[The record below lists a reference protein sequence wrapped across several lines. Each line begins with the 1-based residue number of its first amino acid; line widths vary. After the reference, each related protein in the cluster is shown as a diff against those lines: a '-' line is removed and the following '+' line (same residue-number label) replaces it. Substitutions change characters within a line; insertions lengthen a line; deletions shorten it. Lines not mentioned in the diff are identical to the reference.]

1 MNTFIVRAFVL
12 TGLLGSGI
20 FACDPVDPVPTGQFA
35 LRFDNVVGEQDL
47 QLGSG
52 TYRNGAGD
60 EFTPTAFNYYVSNL
74 KLIRTDG
81 IEYVVP
87 QDSSYFLVRENVPG
101 SQRITLNGVPYG
113 DYRAV
118 SFVIGVD
125 SLRSTMDIS
134 RRTGVLDPGGD
145 HASASGMYWAWNS
158 GYIFMKLEGTSPS
171 APVNATGIRKFQYH
185 IGLYGG
191 RQTPT
196 LNNLKTV
203 QISFAADRA
212 TVGAGTLPTVN
223 LRTDVLKVF
232 DGPTTVRIATHPD
245 VMISDYS
252 GVIAG
257 NYAQMFGYKN
267 TTISTVAVT
276 K

>member
-1 MNTFIVRAFVL
+1 MRTQLVRAFL
-12 TGLLGSGI
+12 LAGLLGSI
-20 FACDPVDPVPTGQFA
+20 LVACEPNPSLGPNLGQLA
-35 LRFDNVVGEQDL
+35 LTFDNVVGDQDL

-52 TYRNGAGD
+52 TYRNGSG
-60 EFTPTAFNYYVSNL
+60 ESFTPKTFNYYISNL
-74 KLIRTDG
+74 KLTRSDG
-81 IEYVVP
+81 SEYVVP
-87 QDSSYFLVRENVPG
+87 PDSSYFLIRENVPA

-113 DYRAV
+113 AYKAV

-125 SLRSTMDIS
+125 SSRSTMDIS

-145 HASASGMYWAWNS
+145 HASASGMYWSWNS
-158 GYIFMKLEGTSPS
+158 GYIFMKLEGESPS
-171 APVNATGIRKFQYH
+171 APLNATGLRQFQYH

-203 QISFAADRA
+203 SVSFANDRA
-212 TVGAGTLPTVN
+212 TVGAGTLSTVN
-223 LRTDVLKVF
+223 LRTDVLKIF
-232 DGPTTVRIATHPD
+232 DGPTTVSIAAHPD

-252 GVIAG
+252 KVIAG
-257 NYAQMFGYKN
+257 NYAQMIGYKN
-267 TTISTVAVT
+267 LTTTAS